1 MAGAHSE
8 GMQLRA
14 LTIAKR
20 KTTHSVGKESIEV
33 GEERGSIYLE
43 A

>member
-8 GMQLRA
+8 GVQLRA
-14 LTIAKR
+14 LTIARR

-33 GEERGSIYLE
+33 GEERGSVHLDT
-43 A
+43 